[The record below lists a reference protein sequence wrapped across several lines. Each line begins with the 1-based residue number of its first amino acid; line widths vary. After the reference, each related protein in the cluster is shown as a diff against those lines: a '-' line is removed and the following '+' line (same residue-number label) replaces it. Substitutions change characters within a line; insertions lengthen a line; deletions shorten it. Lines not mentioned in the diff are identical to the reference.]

1 MLSHQLLEHDVPI
14 LKASDTARQAMDV
27 LNDMDVNIMP
37 VIEPRTRKL
46 VGLVHKKTFDTI
58 NFEDYSTKKLCD
70 LDLQDPLKV
79 FARQHL
85 FEAVRLMLQHELCL
99 IPVVDQEMTYLGL
112 LRKEKVLEVLSHM
125 LNLAEYGSVITVEL
139 AERDYTL
146 SELVQ
151 LIEVEEA
158 NILGITVEV
167 PANEEDTYS
176 VSFKLNV
183 EDLSRVTSALRR
195 YGYVISSE
203 TEDQN
208 YNIDFEERAGELLNY
223 LDM

>member
-1 MLSHQLLEHDVPI
+1 MLSHQLIEHDAPI
-14 LKASDTARQAMDV
+14 LKASDTASHAMEV
-27 LNDMDVNIMP
+27 LNDMAVSVLP

-46 VGLVHKKTFDTI
+46 VGLVHKKTFEILDGDI
-58 NFEDYSTKKLCD
+58 DNTKKLSQY
-70 LDLQDPLKV
+70 DLQEPLKV
-79 FARQHL
+79 YARQHL
-85 FEAVRLMLQHELCL
+85 FEAVRLMLQHEICL
-99 IPVVDQEMTYLGL
+99 IPVVDKEMTYLGL

-125 LNLAEYGSVITVEL
+125 LNLAKYGSVITVEM

-158 NILGITVEV
+158 KILGITVEV
-167 PANEEDTYS
+167 PTDENDTYS
-176 VSFKLNV
+176 VSVKLNV
-183 EDLSRVTSALRR
+183 EDVSRVSSALRR

-203 TEDQN
+203 TEDQT
-208 YNIDFEERAGELLNY
+208 YNVDFEERADELLNY